1 MVKVIERTHNTP
13 GGKYIYGII
22 NSNKEL
28 SLRPFPVGNIR
39 EAKQGNQISN
49 GVHAISYQDISAVV
63 SDSKTVDYTNMPKE
77 VLVRWLVNHQ
87 EVIERIMSQGYAII
101 PVRLGTFAVDEN
113 EVKDILHRGYS
124 LIKDIEEK
132 ISDKIEID
140 VAVTWSDF
148 SLALKE
154 VSEEKEIKEFKEK
167 LLANPKEV
175 TIDEQMKVGV
185 MVKKVLDKKR
195 EKYAQEIQNALKT
208 ISQDFK
214 AHELMDDKM
223 IINTAFL
230 INRDEQKDFDR
241 KIEKLNTEFAEKL
254 NFRCIGPLPVYSF
267 YTLEIKK
274 IPFEEIDW
282 ARKRL
287 GLSDF
292 ASKEEIKKAYKA
304 KAFSSHPDRNLDA
317 SDIEREFDDVTKAY
331 EVLIDY
337 GNACEQMTHGRM
349 YSFKEEKCKGNAILV
364 KVRG

>member
-1 MVKVIERTHNTP
+1 MVKVIERTHDTP

-22 NSNKEL
+22 NSDKEL
-28 SLRPFPVGNIR
+28 SLDPFPVGNIR
-39 EAKQGNQISN
+39 GAKQDNQISN
-49 GVHAISYQDISAVV
+49 GVRAISYQDISAVV
-63 SDSKTVDYTNMPKE
+63 SDSKIVDYTNMPKE

-87 EVIERIMSQGYAII
+87 EVIERIMSQGYTII
-101 PVRLGTFAVDEN
+101 PMRLGTFAVDEK

-132 ISDKIEID
+132 ISDKIEVD
-140 VAVTWSDF
+140 VAATWSDF

-167 LLANPKEV
+167 LLANFKEV
-175 TIDEQMKVGV
+175 TIDEQMKVGI
-185 MVKKVLDKKR
+185 MIKRVLDKKR

-223 IINTAFL
+223 IIDTAFL

-254 NFRCIGPLPVYSF
+254 NFRCIGPLPPYSF
-267 YTLEIKK
+267 YTLEVKK
-274 IPFEEIDW
+274 IQFEEIDW

-292 ASKEEIKKAYKA
+292 ASEEEIKKAYKA

-317 SDIEREFDDVTKAY
+317 SGIEREFDDVTKAY

-337 GNACEQMTHGRM
+337 GNACEQITHGRM
-349 YSFKEEKCKGNAILV
+349 YSFKEKKCKENTILV

>member
-1 MVKVIERTHNTP
+1 MAKVIERTQNIP

-22 NSNKEL
+22 NSDKEL
-28 SLRPFPVGNIR
+28 SLDPFSVENIT
-39 EAKQGNQISN
+39 EAKQDNEISN
-49 GVHAISYQDISAVV
+49 EIHAISYQDISAVV
-63 SDSKTVDYTNMPKE
+63 SDSKIVDYTNMPKE

-87 EVIERIMSQGYAII
+87 EVIERIMNQGYTII
-101 PVRLGTFAVDEN
+101 PMRLETFAVDKN

-140 VAVTWSDF
+140 VAATWSDY
-148 SLALKE
+148 SSVLKE

-175 TIDEQMKVGV
+175 TVDDQMKVGV

-208 ISQDFK
+208 ISEDFK

-241 KIEKLNTEFAEKL
+241 KIEKLNMEFAEKL
-254 NFRCIGPLPVYSF
+254 NFRCIGPLPPYSF

-282 ARKRL
+282 ARKKL

-317 SDIEREFDDVTKAY
+317 SGIEREFDDVTKAY
-331 EVLIDY
+331 EILIDY
-337 GNACEQMTHGRM
+337 GSACEQMTHGRM